1 MVKPHL
7 YILAFN
13 DNEHFKLGISI
24 APNQNRIS
32 KHISTYGVDVSKS
45 LVVSCDDKNSIKLLE
60 KNLKHITSKVITEDS
75 PYYGLDGH
83 TEIRKNE
90 QLEEVMGVINLFKP
104 ILGLE
109 IEALKVEEKPIK
121 VKNERK
127 PIKFANLYDNEKS
140 LFVIDNR
147 VRSLLEFI
155 TNVKVVD
162 KGFESSSEEY
172 LEVTI
177 DLSSKFE
184 SAYDVFDFIEPIH
197 SDFSLFHR
205 VESKGRCR
213 EFRIDCS
220 GEFRNTS
227 GSTICSADLKEVVF
241 SFRRYFPYRHLDL
254 IINEDSLVTPINV
267 IMDDYDK
274 LMELLI
280 DTYKNKKIEANE
292 ESIIH

>member
-45 LVVSCDDKNSIKLLE
+45 LVVSCDNKNSIKLLE

-90 QLEEVMGVINLFKP
+90 QLVEVMGIIDMFKP
-104 ILGLE
+104 ILGLD
-109 IEALKVEEKPIK
+109 IEGLKIDEKPIK

-127 PIKFANLYDNEKS
+127 PIKYDGYDNEKS
-140 LFVIDNR
+140 LFIIDNR
-147 VRSLLEFI
+147 VRSLLEYL
-155 TNVKVVD
+155 TNVEIVEK
-162 KGFESSSEEY
+162 SSEFKNEEY
-172 LEVTI
+172 LEVTV

-184 SAYDVFDFIEPIH
+184 STDDVFDFITPIH
-197 SDFSLFHR
+197 SDFSLYHM
-205 VESKGRCR
+205 VECKSRCCR
-213 EFRIDCS
+213 NFRLDFT

-227 GSTICSADLKEVVF
+227 GSTMCSPDLKKVVF

-254 IINEDSLVTPINV
+254 IINEDALVTPINV

-280 DTYKNKKIEANE
+280 DTYKNKQIEANE
-292 ESIIH
+292 KSIVH